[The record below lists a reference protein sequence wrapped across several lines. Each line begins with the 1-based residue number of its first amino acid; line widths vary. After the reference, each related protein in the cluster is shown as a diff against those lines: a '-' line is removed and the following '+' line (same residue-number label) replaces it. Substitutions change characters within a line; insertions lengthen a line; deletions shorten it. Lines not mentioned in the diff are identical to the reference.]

1 MARKKGLLNKSNRR
15 LKLGKILSEKRA
27 KAFGYKPTKERT
39 ANAGTTSAAKATVA
53 SRKVN
58 RTARN
63 DKLVIKNRKQ
73 NATSKSMAAATAA
86 GRKSAP
92 KRARNDKLVVKNR
105 KLNSTA
111 KTMAS
116 ATSKGRTVNAKRARN
131 DKLVV
136 KNRKLN
142 TAAKSMASAT
152 MAGKAPNKSKLSRFG
167 KIKLAAKQKALNIKG
182 KAKSFGRKGG
192 KMSAKH
198 RKAISDGLKKRFGR
212 G

>member
-1 MARKKGLLNKSNRR
+1 MARKKGLLNKPKRR

-73 NATSKSMAAATAA
+73 NASSKSMAAATAA

-92 KRARNDKLVVKNR
+92 KRARNDKLAVKNR
-105 KLNSTA
+105 KLN
-111 KTMAS
+111 
-116 ATSKGRTVNAKRARN
+116 AT
-131 DKLVV
+131 
-136 KNRKLN
+136 
-142 TAAKSMASAT
+142 AKSMASAT
-152 MAGKAPNKSKLSRFG
+152 MAGKAPTKSKLSRFG
-167 KIKLAAKQKALNIKG
+167 KLKLAAKQKALNIKG

-198 RKAISDGLKKRFGR
+198 RKAISDGLKKRFGK